1 MTNKWLVVNVA
12 SSRGIPSLRK
22 VVASF
27 ATLTECESFI
37 NESQHV
43 ASGFNRTLVKGDLV
57 IRGGLEK

>member
-1 MTNKWLVVNVA
+1 MNNKWLVVNVA
-12 SSRGIPSLRK
+12 SSRGAPSLRK

-37 NESQHV
+37 NESQ
-43 ASGFNRTLVKGDLV
+43 LVKGDLV

>member
-12 SSRGIPSLRK
+12 SSRGIRSFRK

-37 NESQHV
+37 
-43 ASGFNRTLVKGDLV
+43 ARSGSKNLA
-57 IRGGLEK
+57 IRAEVGK

>member
-12 SSRGIPSLRK
+12 SSRGIRSFRK

-37 NESQHV
+37 NESEHV
-43 ASGFNRTLVKGDLV
+43 ASGFNQTLNKGDLA
-57 IRGGLEK
+57 IRAEVGK